1 LRLPLRRPDLR
12 VVALPARTVK
22 RRRRTMV
29 LAGVLGLIALLT
41 VVGFQVVLAQS
52 QIAIDHIDA
61 RNAAAE
67 RRYEDARLRHA
78 QLSSP
83 ERITNRAN
91 ELGLVAPAQPPT
103 VVPVTGAVPTP
114 PDAASTTL
122 KSWTDV
128 KPTLGS
134 TP

>member
-1 LRLPLRRPDLR
+1 MPLHRPDLR
-12 VVALPARTVK
+12 VVTLPARTVK

-29 LAGVLGLIALLT
+29 LAGVLGLLALLT

-52 QIAIDHIDA
+52 QIAIDHLDQ
-61 RNAAAE
+61 RTSAAE

-83 ERITNRAN
+83 ERITKRAG
-91 ELGLVAPAQPPT
+91 ELGLAAPAQPPT
-103 VVPVTGAVPTP
+103 VVPVTGDVPTP